1 MTITQDESRS
11 LSAPEPPQLPE
22 GWGLNNQSRRLTDV
36 LLGRPDAFEWVPLNA
51 ISAMTFAN
59 AERLGHRFDREAAM
73 SQHRAMVH
81 VYEDAGVRVH
91 YLDWDP
97 GLPSSVFAR
106 DSSFMTPWG
115 AVVASIQTRP
125 RRRDH
130 AVVVPFYLDAGIP
143 IWNWVTAGHFEGGD
157 FAIVAPGAC
166 LLGYAGTRSTREGA
180 DQVAAWMAAEGWEA
194 LTVALAPQFVHM
206 DACLVMLADDLA
218 LLCED
223 ALEEYVLDWLRGH
236 GVRWLPVSY
245 RDCVR
250 LGGNLVNLGD
260 GRILSMAHN
269 VSVNERLRAEG
280 FDVSVIEYDQFALG
294 GGGVHCSCHELRR
307 DPA

>member
-1 MTITQDESRS
+1 MTISQEQPLSPSVPESS
-11 LSAPEPPQLPE
+11 LLPE

-36 LLGRPDAFEWVPLNA
+36 LLGRPDSFEWVQLNA
-51 ISAMTFAN
+51 ISAMTFAH
-59 AERLGHRFDREAAM
+59 AERLGYRFDREAAM
-73 SQHRAMVH
+73 SQHRAMVQ
-81 VYEDAGVRVH
+81 VYADAEVRVH
-91 YLDWDP
+91 FLDFDP

-115 AVVASIQTRP
+115 AVVASIQTPP
-125 RRRDH
+125 RRRDY
-130 AVVVPFYLDAGIP
+130 AVVAPFYLNSGIP
-143 IWNWVTAGHFEGGD
+143 IWKWVTAGHFEGGD
-157 FAIVAPGAC
+157 FAIIAPGAC

-180 DQVAAWMAAEGWEA
+180 EQVAAWMAEEGWEA
-194 LTVALAPQFVHM
+194 LTVPLAPQFVHM

-218 LLCED
+218 LVCED

-236 GVRWLPVSY
+236 GISWLPVSY

-250 LGGNLVNLGD
+250 LGGNLVNLGE

-269 VSVNERLRAEG
+269 VTVNERLRAEG
-280 FDVSVIEYDQFALG
+280 FDVSVVDYDQFALG

>member
-11 LSAPEPPQLPE
+11 LSALEPPQLPE

>member
-1 MTITQDESRS
+1 MTSTQAQSRS
-11 LSAPEPPQLPE
+11 LSAPEPPQLPV

-36 LLGRPDAFEWVPLNA
+36 LIGRPDFFEWVPLNA

-59 AERLGHRFDREAAM
+59 AERLGYRFDREAAM
-73 SQHRAMVH
+73 SQHRAMIQ
-81 VYEDAGVRVH
+81 VYEDAGVAVH
-91 YLDWDP
+91 YLDCDP